1 MSAPAGPLRIL
12 VGIDLSERSGNA
24 FSRAV
29 QLAKSGGGALTLIH
43 VTSDAFPPKLVAEH
57 DSHARAALEQHVLQA
72 RADGIGEVSQTIAYG
87 RDYEQ
92 LIEQGRK
99 VRADLIVL
107 GRHRASSAL
116 QDMLGTTVDR
126 VLRLGSVPVLMVK
139 GKVERPYGSVLVAVD
154 FSAAS
159 RRALEH
165 AVRWFP
171 QARITAITAYGT
183 PRRSLLADGA
193 ARRSD
198 AETHRLALKGFL
210 DEAAQALGPGC
221 AATMAGITPVVEHG
235 WAEDVILRAVD
246 DKKPDLLVLGTHA
259 RSGIGH
265 AVLGSVAE
273 WVLLQA
279 PCDVLAVPP
288 PRAGE

>member
-1 MSAPAGPLRIL
+1 MSKPAQLRIL
-12 VGIDLSERSGNA
+12 IGIDLSERSRGA

-29 QLAKSGGGALTLIH
+29 ELAKSGAGSIALIH
-43 VTSDAFPPKLVAEH
+43 VTSDAFPQKLLAEH
-57 DSHARAALEQHVLQA
+57 DSHAREALEQHVLQA
-72 RADGIGEVSQTIAYG
+72 RADGIGPISQTVAHG

-92 LIEQGRK
+92 LIAQARK
-99 VRADLIVL
+99 DRADLIVL
-107 GRHRASSAL
+107 GRHRASSVL

-126 VLRLGSVPVLMVK
+126 VLRLGGIPVLVVK
-139 GKVERPYGSVLVAVD
+139 GKPERPYGTILVAVD
-154 FSAAS
+154 FSEAS

-165 AVRWFP
+165 AVCWFP

-183 PRRSLLADGA
+183 PRRSLLTDGA
-193 ARRSD
+193 ARRSE

-210 DEAAQALGPGC
+210 DEVSEALGPGY
-221 AATMAGITPVVEHG
+221 AGTIANITPAVDHG
-235 WAEDVILRAVD
+235 WPEDVILRAVD
-246 DKKPDLLVLGTHA
+246 EKKPDLLVLGTHA

-273 WVLLQA
+273 WVLLEA

-288 PRAGE
+288 AP